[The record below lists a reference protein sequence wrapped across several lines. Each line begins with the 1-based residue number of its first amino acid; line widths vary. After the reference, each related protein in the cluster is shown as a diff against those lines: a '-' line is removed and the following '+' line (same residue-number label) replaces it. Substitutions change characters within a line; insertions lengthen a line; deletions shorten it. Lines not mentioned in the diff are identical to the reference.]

1 MDKEVSKH
9 KDVLLNLVLFTL
21 REYFY
26 LFFVIF
32 IFIFLKKGGFHLKV
46 HGHSS
51 WIYNFIIHQVI
62 CEFAIISFVFKSIN

>member
-26 LFFVIF
+26 LFIF
-32 IFIFLKKGGFHLKV
+32 FFKKKEDFIWKFMDIQVG
-46 HGHSS
+46 
-51 WIYNFIIHQVI
+51 FIILLYI
-62 CEFAIISFVFKSIN
+62 K